1 MEYFEFCN
9 NVKDILCGMVNDRC
23 TVRIEEIVKN
33 NQVSLQAV
41 VIMEKGK
48 NSAPSIFL
56 ESYFD
61 EYLKG
66 RNIND
71 ICLDILVINEKYKDT
86 ITFDIN
92 EFLSYEKVKE
102 NLFVKVINK
111 SKNSKRLENMPWID
125 FLDLAVVVY
134 VQVGEFG
141 CGSGTINV
149 TYSNMKSWEIDKE
162 TLFKEAL
169 KNTGIKM
176 QPYLEKIDD
185 LMREIFNEKIK
196 SSSLFDECEIGEIM
210 KMFDTEDESFIFVL
224 TNQTKFNGAVYIIFN
239 DILKSVSE
247 KLNDNF
253 YILPSSIHE
262 LIIVPEKCGMQKD
275 ELKRMVMDINR
286 TELDP
291 KEVLSDSVY
300 YFDRKSHEIQIK

>member
-9 NVKDILCGMVNDRC
+9 NVKDVLCGMVDDRC
-23 TVRIEEIVKN
+23 TVRIEEVVKN

-56 ESYFD
+56 EQYFD
-61 EYLKG
+61 EYLEG
-66 RNIND
+66 RNLND
-71 ICLDILVINEKYKDT
+71 ICLDIMVVNEKYKDA
-86 ITFDIN
+86 ITFDVN

-102 NLFVKVINK
+102 KLYVKVINRK
-111 SKNSKRLENMPWID
+111 KNSKRLEKMPWIE
-125 FLDLAVVVY
+125 FMDLAVVAY
-134 VQVGEFG
+134 VEIDELG

-149 TYSNMKSWEIDKE
+149 TDDNMKMWEIDKE

-169 KNTGIKM
+169 KNTGRKM
-176 QPYLEKIDD
+176 YPCLEKIDD
-185 LMREIFNEKIK
+185 MMREIFNEKIVN
-196 SSSLFDECEIGEIM
+196 SCLFDESEIEQVTEIL
-210 KMFDTEDESFIFVL
+210 DTERDSLLYVL
-224 TNQTKFNGAVYIIFN
+224 TNQTKLNGAVYIIFN

-247 KLNDNF
+247 KINDNF

-262 LIIVPEKCGMQKD
+262 LIIVPEKCGVQKD
-275 ELKRMVMDINR
+275 ELERMVREINR

-300 YFDRKSHEIQIK
+300 YFDIKNNGIQIK

>member
-33 NQVSLQAV
+33 NQVSLQAI

-56 ESYFD
+56 EPYFK
-61 EYLKG
+61 EYLNG
-66 RNIND
+66 RDLND
-71 ICLDILVINEKYKDT
+71 ICLDILVVNEKYKDA
-86 ITFDIN
+86 ISFDIN
-92 EFLSYEKVKE
+92 DFLSYERIKE
-102 NLFVKVINK
+102 NLYVKVINRK
-111 SKNSKRLENMPWID
+111 ENSKRLERMPWIE
-125 FLDLAVVVY
+125 FMDLAVVAY
-134 VQVGEFG
+134 VEIDELG

-149 TYSNMKSWEIDKE
+149 SDDNMNMWGIDKE
-162 TLFKEAL
+162 TLFKVAL
-169 KNTGIKM
+169 KNTGRKM
-176 QPYLEKIDD
+176 YPCLEKIDD
-185 LMREIFNEKIK
+185 MMREIFNEKIAN
-196 SSSLFDECEIGEIM
+196 SCLFDESEMEQAM
-210 KMFDTEDESFIFVL
+210 EMFDTGRDSLLYVL
-224 TNQTKFNGAVYIIFN
+224 TNHTKLNGAVYIIFN

-253 YILPSSIHE
+253 FILPSSIHE
-262 LIIVPEKCGMQKD
+262 LIIVPEKCGIQRK
-275 ELKRMVMDINR
+275 ELESMVREINR